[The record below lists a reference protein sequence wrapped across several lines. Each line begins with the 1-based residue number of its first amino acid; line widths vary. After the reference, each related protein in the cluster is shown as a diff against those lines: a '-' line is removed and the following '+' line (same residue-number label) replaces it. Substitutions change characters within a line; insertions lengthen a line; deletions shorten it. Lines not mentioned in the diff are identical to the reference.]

1 MSPVILPSFWMA
13 RSKIAMSM
21 HGSAAN
27 SLTIAEVAAL
37 TGGVIEGE
45 QAAASRMV
53 TGINTLMDA
62 SAEEIAFFSNQRY
75 KKELA
80 TTAAAAVFL
89 AARVAADCDCCVI
102 RVKDPYLA
110 FAQLQRHFH
119 PAAEANGQRHASA
132 IIADDAVLAADVEVG
147 AGAVI
152 GAGTTIAAGTV
163 IAAGV
168 VIGSQVV
175 IGSRCRLHANS
186 VVMDRSVLGNDVI
199 LQPGVVI
206 GSDGFGYAWS
216 GDRHLKI
223 PQVGRVILE
232 DDVEVGAN
240 TCIDRGTIGDTVIE
254 RGVKLDNLVQ
264 IAHNVRVGAY
274 TVMASQVGVSGS
286 SHIGKGCQLGGQVGV
301 AGHLHIG
308 DGCRLAGQTGV
319 MSDLDARGTYAGSP
333 AMPHRL
339 WLKVSAIMLKL
350 PEVWKALHP
359 R

>member
-1 MSPVILPSFWMA
+1 
-13 RSKIAMSM
+13 M
-21 HGSAAN
+21 HGSTAN
-27 SLTIAEVAAL
+27 GLTVAEVATI

-45 QAAASRMV
+45 QAASARVV

-62 SAEEIAFFSNQRY
+62 SGEEIAFLSNQRY

-80 TTAAAAVFL
+80 TTRAAAVLL
-89 AARVAADCDCCVI
+89 AHKMPADCDCCVI

-119 PAAEANGQRHASA
+119 PAAQASGQRHASA
-132 IIADDAVLAADVEVG
+132 VIADDAVLAPDVEVG

-152 GAGTTIAAGTV
+152 GAGTTIAAGT
-163 IAAGV
+163 IIGAGV

-175 IGSRCRLHANS
+175 IGSFCRLHANS
-186 VVMDRSVLGNDVI
+186 VVMDRCILGHAVI
-199 LQPGVVI
+199 LQPGVII

-232 DDVEVGAN
+232 DDVEIGAN
-240 TCIDRGTIGDTVIE
+240 TCIDRGAIGDTVIE

-286 SHIGKGCQLGGQVGV
+286 SHVGKGCQLGGQVGV

-319 MSDLDARGTYAGSP
+319 MSDLEAKGTYAGSP

-350 PEVWKALHP
+350 PDIWKALHP